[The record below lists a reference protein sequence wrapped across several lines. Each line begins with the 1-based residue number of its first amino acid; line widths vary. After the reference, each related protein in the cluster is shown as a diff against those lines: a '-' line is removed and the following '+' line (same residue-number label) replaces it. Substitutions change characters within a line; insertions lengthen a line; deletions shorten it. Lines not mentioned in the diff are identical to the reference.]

1 MTTPSTNPA
10 EYFDAFYRTQPADG
24 TDVRAAGW
32 DIGQAQPLVE
42 ELENAG
48 AFGPRVLDA
57 GCGTGENVLY
67 LTTCGHR
74 VTGIDGAPTAIEHAR
89 AKAARRGIEAEF
101 AVADACEL
109 SGYDGQF
116 DSVLD
121 SGLFHTLGEAD
132 RIRYV
137 AALHRVSVPG
147 APVHILA
154 VSSAAEP
161 GPGPRR
167 ITETELR
174 ESFATG
180 WTVEEL
186 RPATMLGKL
195 PGSEARTAIP
205 AWLFSARRLG

>member
-1 MTTPSTNPA
+1 MTTPSINPA

-42 ELENAG
+42 ELESAG

-57 GCGTGENVLY
+57 GCGTGENVLF
-67 LTTCGHR
+67 LTTRGHR
-74 VTGIDGAPTAIEHAR
+74 VTGIDGAPAAIEHAR
-89 AKAARRGIEAEF
+89 VKAARRGIEAEF

-121 SGLFHTLGEAD
+121 SGLFHTFSDAD
-132 RIRYV
+132 RIRYA

-147 APVHILA
+147 ALVHILA

-167 ITETELR
+167 ITEAELR

-195 PGSEARTAIP
+195 PGTEARTPIP
-205 AWLFSARRLG
+205 AWLFSARRQG